1 MRGLLH
7 GKGDIMRENEIPIG
21 KAKNLTGQKFGR
33 LTPLYGV
40 KNQGNH
46 TMWFCQCDCGNTKEV
61 AADALLKDLRG
72 IKSCGCLLK
81 EKQGNDLIGKHFGK
95 LEVIEQLNE
104 RNKDRGIMWLCKCD
118 CGNYT
123 TVSTHDLK
131 RGHTQSCGCKGGDSR
146 GVIKIK
152 ELLTQNNIPYTTEKT
167 FLNCRFPDTN
177 KYARFDFFVND
188 KYLIEYDGEQHFGYN
203 SNNNDNWWNDESHYK
218 KLLEHDRFK
227 NEWAKTNNIV
237 LIRIPYTEV
246 AKLSIEDLTPAT
258 SKFII

>member
-1 MRGLLH
+1 MRVLQH

-21 KAKNLTGQKFGR
+21 KAKNLMGQKFGR
-33 LTPLYGV
+33 LTPLYRV
-40 KNQGNH
+40 KNQGHH
-46 TMWFCQCDCGNTKEV
+46 TMWFCQCECGNTKKV
-61 AADALLKDLRG
+61 AADALLKNLGG
-72 IKSCGCLLK
+72 IKSCGCLLE
-81 EKQGNDLIGKHFGK
+81 EKRDNDLIDKRFGK
-95 LEVIEQLNE
+95 LVVIKQLNE
-104 RNKDRGIMWLCKCD
+104 RNKDRSIMWLCKCD

-146 GVIKIK
+146 GVVKIK
-152 ELLTQNNIPYTTEKT
+152 ELLAQNNIPYITEKT
-167 FLNCRFPDTN
+167 FSSCRFPDTN
-177 KYARFDFFVND
+177 QYARFDFFVND
-188 KYLIEYDGEQHFGYN
+188 KYLIEYDGEQHFGYS

-246 AKLSIEDLTPAT
+246 AKLSMEDLTPAT